1 MAKILLR
8 SGNLDDFQAVGGGG
22 QAVFD
27 SANQVRETLRLRKQF
42 AVCDSLA
49 IPQLNDEGDRVDW
62 YSPVEGSVVSWNAA
76 SAVQREAALRYLD
89 ALQQTVWTLSGNCQQ
104 SGKPAQQL
112 FGALLEN
119 TLQFPGANHLFLV
132 NDKPVICFWG
142 FVNLNQSARDDAFA
156 CLRIAKPEPRIEH
169 LPADDSPTEPMPAFA
184 QADIPLLYEQESAS
198 NVAPIIHRAATARGR
213 LRWALPF
220 AAAIFMAAVATFYWP
235 SAPSPVQAAKSPVV
249 GAPTMPMLT
258 RTLPLQLASHT
269 EQPAPAKEIVL
280 APIAKD
286 ALVME
291 PNQLRAGTTRFL
303 NGNWRLL
310 LDMKNAPSLRYQ
322 IENNKGTARLVHG
335 DNVICRVAL
344 FAGLHQNGELL
355 IKTRGT
361 ARCSDGTRFP
371 MPEISCKA
379 NTFDVAACTARYSAD
394 KSVPVTFKKIGA

>member
-76 SAVQREAALRYLD
+76 SAAQRDAALRYLD

-119 TLQFPGANHLFLV
+119 TLQFPGENHLFLV

-142 FVNLNQSARDDAFA
+142 FVNLNESPRSDAFA
-156 CLRIAKPEPRIEH
+156 CLRIAEAAPLIEH
-169 LPADDSPTEPMPAFA
+169 LPVDDSPTEPIVAFA
-184 QADIPLLYEQESAS
+184 QADIPLLYEQESAPS
-198 NVAPIIHRAATARGR
+198 VAPIIHRAATAQGR
-213 LRWALPF
+213 WRWVLPF
-220 AAAIFMAAVATFYWP
+220 AAAIMIAIAATLFWP
-235 SAPSPVQAAKSPVV
+235 SAPTPAVAQPTAVISPTW
-249 GAPTMPMLT
+249 PTLT
-258 RTLPLQLASHT
+258 RKLPLQLASHT
-269 EQPAPAKEIVL
+269 EQPAPVKDIVL

-310 LDMKNAPSLRYQ
+310 LEMKNAPSLRYQ

-335 DNVICRVAL
+335 DNIICRVPL
-344 FAGLHQNGELL
+344 FSGLHQNGELL
-355 IKTRGT
+355 IKSRGT
-361 ARCSDGTRFP
+361 ARCSDGSRFP

-379 NTFDVAACTARYSAD
+379 NSFDVATCTARYSAE
-394 KSVPVTFKKIGA
+394 KIVPVTFKKIGA

>member
-49 IPQLNDEGDRVDW
+49 VPQLNDEGDRVDW
-62 YSPVEGSVVSWNAA
+62 YSPVEGSFVSWNAA
-76 SAVQREAALRYLD
+76 STIQREGALRYLD
-89 ALQQTVWTLSGNCQQ
+89 ALQQTVWALSGSCQQ

-119 TLQFPGANHLFLV
+119 ALQFPGENHLFLV

-142 FVNLNQSARDDAFA
+142 FVNLNESSRGDAFA
-156 CLRIAKPEPRIEH
+156 CLRIAETEPLIEH
-169 LPADDSPTEPMPAFA
+169 FPVDDSSTEPMVAFT
-184 QADIPLLYEQESAS
+184 QADIPLLCEEESAPEA
-198 NVAPIIHRAATARGR
+198 APIIHRATTAQGR
-213 LRWALPF
+213 WRWALPVS
-220 AAAIFMAAVATFYWP
+220 AVIIVAVAAPLYWS
-235 SAPSPVQAAKSPVV
+235 SAPTPALAQSPAVIPPAM
-249 GAPTMPMLT
+249 PTLT
-258 RTLPLQLASHT
+258 RTLPLQPASHT
-269 EQPAPAKEIVL
+269 EQPAPVKDIVL

-310 LDMKNAPSLRYQ
+310 LEMKNAPSLRYQ

-335 DNVICRVAL
+335 ENIICRVAL

-355 IKTRGT
+355 IKSRGT
-361 ARCSDGTRFP
+361 ARCSDGSRFP

-379 NTFDVAACTARYSAD
+379 NSFNVATCTARYSAD
-394 KSVPVTFKKIGA
+394 KVVPVTFKKIGA

>member
-76 SAVQREAALRYLD
+76 SAAQREAALRYLD
-89 ALQQTVWTLSGNCQQ
+89 TLQQTVWILSGNCQQ

-112 FGALLEN
+112 FGALLEK
-119 TLQFPGANHLFLV
+119 TLQFPGENHLFLV

-142 FVNLNQSARDDAFA
+142 FVNLNESPRSDAFA
-156 CLRIAKPEPRIEH
+156 CLRIAEPEPLIEH
-169 LPADDSPTEPMPAFA
+169 LPADDSPAEPMVAFA

-198 NVAPIIHRAATARGR
+198 NVAPITHRATTARGR
-213 LRWALPF
+213 WRWALPF
-220 AAAIFMAAVATFYWP
+220 AAALIVAIAASLFWP
-235 SAPSPVQAAKSPVV
+235 SAPAPILAHSPAVISPTL
-249 GAPTMPMLT
+249 PTLT
-258 RTLPLQLASHT
+258 RALPLQLASHT
-269 EQPAPAKEIVL
+269 EQLAPVNNIVL

-286 ALVME
+286 VLVME

-310 LDMKNAPSLRYQ
+310 LEMKNAPSLRYQ

-335 DNVICRVAL
+335 DNIICRVAL

-355 IKTRGT
+355 IKSRGT
-361 ARCSDGTRFP
+361 ARCSDGSRFP

-379 NTFDVAACTARYSAD
+379 DTFDVAACTARYSAD
-394 KSVPVTFKKIGA
+394 KIVPVTFKKIGA

>member
-1 MAKILLR
+1 VAKILLR

-27 SANQVRETLRLRKQF
+27 SANQVRETLRLRKHF

-62 YSPVEGSVVSWNAA
+62 YSPVAGSVVSWKTA
-76 SAVQREAALRYLD
+76 SAPQREAALRYLD
-89 ALQQTVWTLSGNCQQ
+89 ALQQTVWMLSGKCQQ

-119 TLQFPGANHLFLV
+119 TLQFPGENHLFLV

-142 FVNLNQSARDDAFA
+142 FVNLNESARDDAFA
-156 CLRIAKPEPRIEH
+156 CLRIAEAEPLIQH
-169 LPADDSPTEPMPAFA
+169 IPADDAPTEPMAAFA
-184 QADIPLLYEQESAS
+184 QADIPLLYELESAP
-198 NVAPIIHRAATARGR
+198 NVAPITHRAATARGR
-213 LRWALPF
+213 WRWALPF
-220 AAAIFMAAVATFYWP
+220 AAAIIVAVAASLFWP
-235 SAPSPVQAAKSPVV
+235 T
-249 GAPTMPMLT
+249 APTPALAQSPAVISPTLPTLT

-269 EQPAPAKEIVL
+269 EQPAPVKDIVL

-310 LDMKNAPSLRYQ
+310 LEMKNAPSLRYQ

-335 DNVICRVAL
+335 DNIICRVAL

-355 IKTRGT
+355 IKSRGT
-361 ARCSDGTRFP
+361 ARCSDGSRFP

-379 NTFDVAACTARYSAD
+379 NSADVAACTARYRAD
-394 KSVPVTFKKIGA
+394 QMVPVTFKKIGA

>member
-8 SGNLDDFQAVGGGG
+8 SGNLDDFQAIGGGG

-27 SANQVRETLRLRKQF
+27 SATQVRETLRLRKQL
-42 AVCDSLA
+42 AVHDCLA
-49 IPQLNDEGDRVDW
+49 IPQLNDDGDRVDW
-62 YSPVEGSVVSWNAA
+62 YSPIEGGVVTWNAA
-76 SAVQREAALRYLD
+76 SAAQRQSALSHLD

-104 SGKPAQQL
+104 SDKPAQQL

-119 TLQFPGANHLFLV
+119 TLQFPSENHLFLV

-142 FVNLNQSARDDAFA
+142 FVNLNKSARDDAFA
-156 CLRIAKPEPRIEH
+156 CLRMAEAEPRIEH
-169 LPADDSPTEPMPAFA
+169 LPADDAPTEPMVAFT
-184 QADIPLLYEQESAS
+184 QADIPLLCEPECPE
-198 NVAPIIHRAATARGR
+198 VAPIIHRATTARGR
-213 LRWALPF
+213 WRWSLPF
-220 AAAIFMAAVATFYWP
+220 AAAIVVVVVAAFYWP
-235 SAPSPVQAAKSPVV
+235 SVPTPVQAAQSPVV
-249 GAPTMPMLT
+249 SSPTMPMLT

-291 PNQLRAGTTRFL
+291 SDQLRAGTTRFL

-310 LDMKNAPSLRYQ
+310 LEMKNAPSLRYQ

-335 DNVICRVAL
+335 DNIICRVAL

-361 ARCSDGTRFP
+361 APCSDGSRFP
-371 MPEISCKA
+371 MPEVSCKA
-379 NTFDVAACTARYSAD
+379 NSQNVAACTARYSAD
-394 KSVPVTFKKIGA
+394 SIVPVTFKKIGG

>member
-1 MAKILLR
+1 MAKTLLR

-22 QAVFD
+22 QVVFD
-27 SANQVRETLRLRKQF
+27 SANQVREALRLRKQF

-49 IPQLNDEGDRVDW
+49 IPQLNDDGDRVDW
-62 YSPVEGSVVSWNAA
+62 YSPVEGTIISWKAA
-76 SAVQREAALRYLD
+76 STAQREGALRYLD

-119 TLQFPGANHLFLV
+119 TLQFPGENHLFLV

-142 FVNLNQSARDDAFA
+142 FVNLNESARDDAFA
-156 CLRIAKPEPRIEH
+156 CLRIAECEPLIEH
-169 LPADDSPTEPMPAFA
+169 IPAEEAPTEPKPAFA
-184 QADIPLLYEQESAS
+184 QADIPLLDDSAS
-198 NVAPIIHRAATARGR
+198 ACEEAPTSHRATAPRGR
-213 LRWALPF
+213 WRWALPL
-220 AAAIFMAAVATFYWP
+220 AAAIIVATVASLFWP
-235 SAPSPVQAAKSPVV
+235 SAPTPALAHSPASVIPPL
-249 GAPTMPMLT
+249 PTLT
-258 RTLPLQLASHT
+258 PTLPLQLASHT
-269 EQPAPAKEIVL
+269 EQPAPVKDIVL

-291 PNQLRAGTTRFL
+291 SNQVRAGSTRFL

-355 IKTRGT
+355 IKSRGT

-379 NTFDVAACTARYSAD
+379 DSFDVAACIARYSAD
-394 KSVPVTFKKIGA
+394 KVVPVTFKKTGA